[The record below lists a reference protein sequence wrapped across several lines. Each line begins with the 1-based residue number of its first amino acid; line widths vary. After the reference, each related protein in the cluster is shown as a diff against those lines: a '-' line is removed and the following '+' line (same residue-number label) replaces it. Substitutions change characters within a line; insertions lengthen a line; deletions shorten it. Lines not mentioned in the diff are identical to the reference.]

1 MNSVVK
7 SALILVAIVAVLSL
21 GFTFSG
27 FQLSS
32 PILSGLIFIVVAIL
46 ANAGCLFWGL
56 SGTAV
61 ESGYLKQLL
70 NSAIFGL
77 LAGLLIFGF
86 SLLMLTVLA
95 PDHLAEV
102 KLAAIEALEGMN
114 MPEQARTQQIDA
126 LEARTAMGEARGGL
140 IGTFVT
146 SLIFGAIISI
156 FKRKK

>member
-1 MNSVVK
+1 MIFRERDSYYTREIPVIPFCGEGETHELRRQVRSDPGRDRRRLEPRLHVQRL
-7 SALILVAIVAVLSL
+7 SAL
-21 GFTFSG
+21 
-27 FQLSS
+27 Q
-32 PILSGLIFIVVAIL
+32 
-46 ANAGCLFWGL
+46 
-56 SGTAV
+56 
-61 ESGYLKQLL
+61 
-70 NSAIFGL
+70 
-77 LAGLLIFGF
+77 
-86 SLLMLTVLA
+86 LA